1 MNAITEKALLNP
13 DAAPEIEWADPI
25 PFEVKI
31 CAETEYPTEALPDAI
46 RSAVNDVQALTQAPI
61 ALVAT
66 EALSC
71 ISVVSQG
78 YVNVMRDQHLI
89 SPVSLYTLCV
99 AESGERKTT
108 VDRYFTEPIRKYESD
123 QVKAMEPQIIEIEA
137 NLKSWQAEEAGI
149 HEAIKVAAKLG
160 KPTDDLKRRLLSF
173 QDKKPIIPRIPSILY
188 CDTTSEA
195 LAFNLAEKWPVA
207 GILNS
212 EAGVILGSHSMGS
225 DSIVRNLALF
235 NTLWDGS
242 EHTVSRRTKESFT
255 VRGARLTVSLQ
266 VQNAVLSAFLTKSG
280 SLARGIGFLARFLFT
295 RPESTQGTRFYRDAP
310 ESLHGL
316 NTFNERIA
324 ELLDITLPWDNSNT
338 YLEPKTISLSDEARK
353 AWIQYYDRIESML
366 GTDGDFSEIRD
377 VASKT
382 AEQAARIAGIFHFFQ
397 HCDQGRIDA
406 ETMESAT
413 AIAFWHL
420 CEFQRFNATQ
430 VHDPDTLALQKL
442 DSWLIDQFKSCKLTS
457 ISTTSAL
464 QYSPIRKSADLEAA
478 VQKLSKLNRAEL
490 VKNGNKKSIRINPKL
505 LTRSNP

>member
-1 MNAITEKALLNP
+1 MNAVEEKPLLNP
-13 DAAPEIEWADPI
+13 DCAPEIEWTDPL
-25 PFEVKI
+25 PFDVKI
-31 CAETEYPTEALPDAI
+31 CAESEYPTEALPETI
-46 RSAVNDVQALTQAPI
+46 RSAVNDVQAITQAPI

-71 ISVVSQG
+71 VSLVAQG
-78 YVNVMRDQHLI
+78 YINVMRDQHL
-89 SPVSLYTLCV
+89 SGPVSLYTLSL

-108 VDRYFTEPIRKYESD
+108 IDRYFTEPIRRHESD
-123 QVKAMEPQIIEIEA
+123 QGKAMEPQIVEA
-137 NLKSWQAEEAGI
+137 QASLKSWQSEEAGL
-149 HEAIKVAAKLG
+149 HEAIKLAAKQG
-160 KPTDDLKRRLLSF
+160 KPTDELKRRLLSF
-173 QDKKPIIPRIPSILY
+173 QDEKPLVPKSPCILY
-188 CDTTSEA
+188 GDTTSEA

-295 RPESTQGTRFYRDAP
+295 WPESTQGTRFYRDAP

-353 AWIQYYDRIESML
+353 AWIQYYDRIEAML

-382 AEQAARIAGIFHFFQ
+382 AEQAARIAGIFHFFE
-397 HCDQGRIDA
+397 HGDKDKIDE
-406 ETMESAT
+406 ETMASAT
-413 AIAFWHL
+413 AIAYWHL
-420 CEFQRFNATQ
+420 CEFQRFNASLA
-430 VHDPDTLALQKL
+430 HDPEILAMQKL
-442 DSWLIDQFKSCKLTS
+442 DRWLIDRFKSCKLTS

-464 QYSPIRKSADLEAA
+464 QYSPVRKSADLEAL
-478 VQKLSKLNRAEL
+478 VNKLSTLNRAQL

-505 LTRSNP
+505 LLA